1 MSNPAAAY
9 VRMAI
14 AAINVADSHDVLLTW
29 WDDER
34 ANRAK
39 WHLSPNQWP
48 GQDLKE
54 AFNKRRNE
62 LKSKDQEDGG
72 YQRSIPEQVSQIG

>member
-14 AAINVADSHDVLLTW
+14 AAIQVADDHNVLVTW
-29 WDDER
+29 WHDER

-54 AFNKRRNE
+54 AFDKRRTE
-62 LKSKDQEDGG
+62 LKGNTNANLYRVPLELSES
-72 YQRSIPEQVSQIG
+72 R